1 MPGGM
6 EELEKLH
13 AEVRMLKQFDQSS
26 IPKVLWLSDYDN
38 QYQVVREM
46 VQRQIQS
53 DQTFTDT
60 QETAYKLKSSE

>member
-6 EELEKLH
+6 VELEKLH

-46 VQRQIQS
+46 VQGQML
-53 DQTFTDT
+53 
-60 QETAYKLKSSE
+60 TAWIE